1 MINLEKIPLA
11 DLKAQYLSLK
21 EEIDSAIVQCVDDTS
36 FIRGKAVTD
45 FENAFSGY
53 LGTKYCIGC
62 GNGTDALEII
72 LKSLNIGPGDEV
84 LVPALTWIATAEA
97 VNNVGAEP
105 VFVDINPD
113 NFTIDVGKIKEKIA
127 KKTKAIIAV
136 HLYGSP
142 ADIAEILSIAKEF
155 GLFVVEDCAQAH
167 GAEYNGQKI
176 GTFGIAAAFSFFP
189 SKNLGAFGD
198 AGAIVTN
205 ENEISEKARMIT
217 NHGQLIHRHT
227 HSIIGRNSRLDTIQA
242 SILNVKLPYL
252 DKWNDKRRGVANVYL
267 SNLKESA
274 GMILPKMEKNK
285 KHVFHLFVIRT
296 QIREKLMATLD
307 KNNIGC
313 GIHYPKALPFLDAY
327 LYKKHKTSDFPVST
341 RITNEILSIPVYPE
355 ITQEQVCRI
364 CGIINNCR

>member
-1 MINLEKIPLA
+1 MKHFEKIPLV

-21 EEIDSAIVQCVDDTS
+21 PEIDSALSHCVDEGN
-36 FIRGKAVTD
+36 FIRGKSVTD
-45 FENAFSGY
+45 FENAFSEY
-53 LGTKYCIGC
+53 LGTKYCVGC

-72 LKSLNIGPGDEV
+72 LKSLQIGVGDEV

-105 VFVDINPD
+105 VFVDINPE
-113 NFTIDVGKIKEKIA
+113 NFTIETSKIKEKIT
-127 KKTKAIIAV
+127 KKTKAIIPV

-142 ADIAEILSIAKEF
+142 ADMTEILDIAKEY
-155 GLFVVEDCAQAH
+155 GLFVIEDCAQAH
-167 GAEYNGQKI
+167 GAEFSGQKT

-205 ENEISEKARMIT
+205 NNEIAERARMIT
-217 NHGQLIHRHT
+217 NHGQLVSRHT

-242 SILNVKLPYL
+242 AILSVKLRLL
-252 DKWNDKRRGVANVYL
+252 DKWNGNRRNAADIYIIKLRKNSGI
-267 SNLKESA
+267 
-274 GMILPKMEKNK
+274 ILPHQVKDK

-296 QIREKLMATLD
+296 QVREKLIAALNE
-307 KNNIGC
+307 NNIAN

-327 LYKKHKTSDFPVST
+327 KYKKHKISEFPVAAMVT
-341 RITNEILSIPVYPE
+341 GEILSIPIYPE
-355 ITQEQVCRI
+355 ITEEQVNRI
-364 CGIINNCR
+364 CNIINMC